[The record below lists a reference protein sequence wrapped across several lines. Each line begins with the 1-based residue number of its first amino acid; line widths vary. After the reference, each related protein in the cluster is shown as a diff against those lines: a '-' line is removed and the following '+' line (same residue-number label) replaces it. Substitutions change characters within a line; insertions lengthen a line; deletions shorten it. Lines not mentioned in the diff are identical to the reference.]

1 MPLNLSTKFTDN
13 IYILHCD
20 GAIVLG
26 PEAASLETLIER
38 SSHATSKI
46 ILNLAHVHRLDSMGL
61 GLIVRHMAALR
72 KRGGD
77 LRLSAPSPFVV
88 SLLEHTL
95 LSSVLHSYSTDH
107 DALSSFLKSTS
118 TPKPQPSHGR
128 RVLLIDSSPDL
139 CAFVRTVLSQHGF
152 DIRSIGMLRDAK
164 TLLRSETVDF
174 ILIGPSNPHIT
185 ADILTHTLGSSAPK
199 TAPRHLSPNF
209 KTSSAHEATETL
221 LKLFGFSP
229 SPTPPA

>member
-26 PEAASLETLIER
+26 PEATSLEALLER

-61 GLIVRHMAALR
+61 GLIVRHMASLR

-77 LRLSAPSPFVV
+77 LRLAAPSPFVT

-95 LSSVLHSYSTDH
+95 LSSVLQSYPTDH
-107 DALSSFLKSTS
+107 DALHSFLKNPSTQ
-118 TPKPQPSHGR
+118 KPQPTHGR
-128 RVLLIDSSPDL
+128 RILLIDSSPDL

-164 TLLRSETVDF
+164 TILRSESVDF

-185 ADILTHTLGSSAPK
+185 ADILTQTLGPAAPK
-199 TAPRHLSPNF
+199 TAPRHLSPDF
-209 KTSSAHEATETL
+209 KTTNTHQATETL

-229 SPTPPA
+229 SPPPTA